1 MIGLVR
7 LSAGA
12 IVLQRRLVPAS
23 IIVCLLLLSDGSSRC
38 CCESFSLHPAVP
50 TSPRGPPRHRH
61 RDPREE
67 TPSRRR
73 RRRIPPLATFAM
85 RNDDDGS
92 PPPPSSNDDDDDA
105 MAHLRERARWQ
116 EGQYAE
122 LFSAERRRRSGEE
135 GEERPSPPPESVHLI
150 LFHPET
156 PDERRQ
162 SVHTIEYPMGSGDN
176 WILAFENGDDCVS
189 FANELRRDN
198 LDYADPNVSEPKGFL
213 NFIVVGV
220 RRWFATRAIFSPSL
234 VPGPLLIAHPFPPST
249 RLPYIILLC
258 TSRVLFVPPPPSPRR
273 RCSSPSHGIARCRI
287 RASSSFPG
295 GSG

>member
-12 IVLQRRLVPAS
+12 ILLQRLVPAS
-23 IIVCLLLLSDGSSRC
+23 IIVWLLLLSDGSSR

-61 RDPREE
+61 CDPREE

-85 RNDDDGS
+85 HNDDDGS
-92 PPPPSSNDDDDDA
+92 PPPPPPPSSNDDA
-105 MAHLRERARWQ
+105 MARLRERACWQ
-116 EGQYAE
+116 ENQYAM
-122 LFSAERRRRSGEE
+122 LFSAEQRRRSREE

-156 PDERRQ
+156 PDERQQ

-176 WILAFENGDDCVS
+176 WILAFENGDDCAS

-198 LDYADPNVSEPKGFL
+198 LDYADPSVS
-213 NFIVVGV
+213 
-220 RRWFATRAIFSPSL
+220 
-234 VPGPLLIAHPFPPST
+234 
-249 RLPYIILLC
+249 
-258 TSRVLFVPPPPSPRR
+258 
-273 RCSSPSHGIARCRI
+273 
-287 RASSSFPG
+287 
-295 GSG
+295 